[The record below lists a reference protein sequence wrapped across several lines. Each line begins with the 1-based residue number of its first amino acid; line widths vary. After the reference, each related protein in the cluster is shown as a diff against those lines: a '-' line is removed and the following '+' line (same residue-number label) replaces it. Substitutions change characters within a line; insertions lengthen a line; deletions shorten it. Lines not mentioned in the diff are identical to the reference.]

1 MLGSQTMSEWSWHV
15 EGLWRVTRE
24 SSAMS
29 CTVPHQLNAWHAV
42 SPSQISHVLF
52 VYSCHSQLWVGV
64 GCSSPPSASSQLVV
78 SEHFSHS
85 AVLVLS
91 CNNKM
96 MLASSV
102 KLKACC
108 VLYIPYQW
116 TFLGNLAVW
125 WCSWNL
131 INILLQNISDGAIC
145 VAVGWSLLS
154 EASVMWMQRATF
166 WGGLNGII
174 SQVTNKHF
182 NWCLQGNTALC
193 VRLVSTWLLITDA
206 AVGFLWSSD
215 C

>member
-1 MLGSQTMSEWSWHV
+1 MKLAYGGSVACH
-15 EGLWRVTRE
+15 RE

-29 CTVPHQLNAWHAV
+29 CTVPHQLSAWHAV
-42 SPSQISHVLF
+42 SPSQISRF
-52 VYSCHSQLWVGV
+52 SVGIV
-64 GCSSPPSASSQLVV
+64 FG
-78 SEHFSHS
+78 
-85 AVLVLS
+85 S
-91 CNNKM
+91 CNYKM

-108 VLYIPYQW
+108 VLYFPYQR
-116 TFLGNLAVW
+116 TFLGDLAVW

-154 EASVMWMQRATF
+154 EASIMWMQRATF

-182 NWCLQGNTALC
+182 NWCLQGNTALY
-193 VRLVSTWLLITDA
+193 VQLVSTWLLIKGA
-206 AVGFLWSSD
+206 ALGLCGISVEQWLLNTGHRPITARLLRVVSKITGPRVLLQFCSDSVGLG
-215 C
+215 